1 MNLDVDAWLQL
12 WSLIELRL
20 KIEMGKHADRKPT
33 VLKTSRN
40 IEANLLAFVLALAWH
55 NPFKNE
61 RC

>member
-20 KIEMGKHADRKPT
+20 KIEMRKNADRKTT
-33 VLKTSRN
+33 VVKTSRN
-40 IEANLLAFVLALAWH
+40 VAANLLAFVPAVAWH